1 MYTCRIYNVV
11 TIPKKLLVPR
21 CSTGWSVVKLFLVSV
36 FHMASRRMIPTRIPI
51 RHYQMTETILNY
63 REILIVWTNN
73 LLLCE
78 STIGAIMPRTS
89 GLSGP
94 SHANG
99 QDRKPEHKTD
109 ISATIVKDRNYWYL
123 KFITSVNILNK
134 AESLFSNTLWYHY
147 NKLN

>member
-1 MYTCRIYNVV
+1 
-11 TIPKKLLVPR
+11 
-21 CSTGWSVVKLFLVSV
+21 
-36 FHMASRRMIPTRIPI
+36 MIPTRIPI

-63 REILIVWTNN
+63 REILIVCTNN
-73 LLLCE
+73 LLLCK

-99 QDRKPEHKTD
+99 QDRKPAHKTD
-109 ISATIVKDRNYWYL
+109 ISATIVKDQNYGYL

-134 AESLFSNTLWYHY
+134 DESLLSDTL
-147 NKLN
+147 